1 MSATKKST
9 KSSTAKKA
17 AAPNHPPWADMIKV
31 NYNFLVI
38 MFARISGM
46 QDCDLLPLRG
56 SVTSAPVFRG
66 GYLTFYMRWL

>member
-31 NYNFLVI
+31 NYIFFGNYV
-38 MFARISGM
+38 
-46 QDCDLLPLRG
+46 C
-56 SVTSAPVFRG
+56 
-66 GYLTFYMRWL
+66 